1 MAAESYSLI
10 ITIVSSVVY
19 AFILGFCFYRLK
31 LPIILGY
38 LLAGVL
44 VGPYTPGF
52 VGDISIAKQLAE
64 IGVIL
69 LMFDVGMHFSLQD
82 LIKAKAVAFFGA
94 IIQIFLTSLIGF
106 VVFYYFSFS
115 KIESFIMAISLSIAS
130 TVVLIRNFQQQ
141 NLINTNV
148 GKTAIGWLVVEDILM
163 VLILVLLPATLN
175 SFNNNFDWQSFS
187 VLISKTL
194 IKIFIFIAFMIFI
207 GKYLPNLLK
216 AIHNTNTSELMTLGI
231 LAIACGFAFIAYNLF
246 DTSFALGA
254 FMAGFVLNE
263 SDIGKKMSNLAL
275 PLRDLFAV
283 LFFIATGMVFNP
295 AILIHETKLVLITF
309 LLIVLIRP
317 MIIFVLMRMLKQ
329 SKSDSLNM
337 SFGLAQIGEFSF
349 ILGALALKIGNFS
362 SVLYDLIIAG
372 SILSIAVN
380 FLLFKIKIIT

>member
-1 MAAESYSLI
+1 
-10 ITIVSSVVY
+10 
-19 AFILGFCFYRLK
+19 
-31 LPIILGY
+31 
-38 LLAGVL
+38 
-44 VGPYTPGF
+44 
-52 VGDISIAKQLAE
+52 
-64 IGVIL
+64 
-69 LMFDVGMHFSLQD
+69 
-82 LIKAKAVAFFGA
+82 
-94 IIQIFLTSLIGF
+94 
-106 VVFYYFSFS
+106 
-115 KIESFIMAISLSIAS
+115 
-130 TVVLIRNFQQQ
+130 
-141 NLINTNV
+141 
-148 GKTAIGWLVVEDILM
+148 
-163 VLILVLLPATLN
+163 
-175 SFNNNFDWQSFS
+175 
-187 VLISKTL
+187 
-194 IKIFIFIAFMIFI
+194 
-207 GKYLPNLLK
+207 
-216 AIHNTNTSELMTLGI
+216 
-231 LAIACGFAFIAYNLF
+231 LF

>member
-1 MAAESYSLI
+1 MTGESYSLI

-19 AFILGFCFYRLK
+19 AFVLGFCFYRLK
-31 LPIILGY
+31 LPTILGY

-69 LMFDVGMHFSLQD
+69 LMFDVGMHFSVQD
-82 LIKAKAVAFFGA
+82 LIKAKSVVFFGA
-94 IIQIFLTSLIGF
+94 ITQIILTSLIGF
-106 VVFYYFSFS
+106 VVFFYFSFT

-141 NLINTNV
+141 NLITTNV
-148 GKTAIGWLVVEDILM
+148 GKTAIGWLIIEDILM
-163 VLILVLLPATLN
+163 VLILVLLPVLLN
-175 SFNNNFDWQSFS
+175 SFNNNFDWQSFFIIT
-187 VLISKTL
+187 LKTL
-194 IKIFIFIAFMIFI
+194 VKIVIFIGFMIII
-207 GKYLPNLLK
+207 GKYLPSFLK
-216 AIHNTNTSELMTLGI
+216 IIDKINISELMTLGI
-231 LAIACGFAFIAYNLF
+231 LAIACGFAFVAYNFF

-295 AILIHETKLVLITF
+295 SILFTETKLVLITF
-309 LLIVLIRP
+309 LLIVAVRP
-317 MIIFVLMRMLKQ
+317 IIVFALMKILKQ
-329 SKSDSLNM
+329 SKSDCFNI

-349 ILGALALKIGNFS
+349 ILGALALKMGNFS
-362 SVLYDLIIAG
+362 TVLYDLIIAG
-372 SILSIAVN
+372 AILSIAVN
-380 FLLFKIKIIT
+380 FLLFKIKF

>member
-1 MAAESYSLI
+1 MAGESYSLI
-10 ITIVSSVVY
+10 VTVVSSVVY
-19 AFILGFCFYRLK
+19 AFVLGFCFYRLK

-52 VGDISIAKQLAE
+52 VADISIARQLAE

-82 LIKAKAVAFFGA
+82 LIKAKSVAFFGA
-94 IIQIFLTSLIGF
+94 IVQIILTSLIGF
-106 VVFYYFSFS
+106 AIFFYFSFG
-115 KIESFIMAISLSIAS
+115 KIESFIMSISLSIAS

-141 NLINTNV
+141 NLITTNV
-148 GKTAIGWLVVEDILM
+148 GKTAVGWLVVEDVLM
-163 VLILVLLPATLN
+163 VLILVLLPVLLSN
-175 SFNNNFDWQSFS
+175 LNNNFNWHSFS
-187 VLISKTL
+187 LIAIKTI
-194 IKIFIFIAFMIFI
+194 IKIFIFIAFMVFV

-216 AIHNTNTSELMTLGI
+216 IIDKTNISELNTLGI
-231 LAIACGFAFIAYNLF
+231 LAIACGFAFVAYNFF

-263 SDIGKKMSNLAL
+263 SDVGKKMSNLII

-295 AILIHETKLVLITF
+295 LILFTETKLVLITF
-309 LLIVLIRP
+309 LLIVLVRP
-317 MIIFVLMRMLKQ
+317 MIIFVLMKILKQ
-329 SKSDSLNM
+329 ERDDCLNM

-349 ILGALALKIGNFS
+349 ILGALALKMGNFS
-362 SVLYDLIIAG
+362 VVLYDLIIAG
-372 SILSIAVN
+372 AILSIAVN
-380 FLLFKIKIIT
+380 FLLFKIKI